1 MMKKEEMD
9 KILEIE
15 RKLAEAKN
23 GMVKEIASDVG
34 NQTMDGVNRIGKNAF
49 TVSFSAIDASDGFI
63 LSPDY
68 YSSDS
73 QAQLVKNRLKNAAK
87 NGGME
92 NILKAIEEMVEK
104 KSVVVNKKSYRL
116 NPCTVS
122 VLDGVLAETG

>member
-1 MMKKEEMD
+1 MKKEEMD

-23 GMVKEIASDVG
+23 GMVEEIASDVG

-73 QAQLVKNRLKNAAK
+73 QAQLVQNRLKNAAK

-92 NILKAIEEMVEK
+92 NILKSIAEMVEK
-104 KSVVVNKKSYRL
+104 KSVVVNKESHRL

>member
-73 QAQLVKNRLKNAAK
+73 QGHSRD
-87 NGGME
+87 GR
-92 NILKAIEEMVEK
+92 EEERCCQQEVLSTQSLH
-104 KSVVVNKKSYRL
+104 SV
-116 NPCTVS
+116 CA
-122 VLDGVLAETG
+122 GWGTG

>member
-23 GMVKEIASDVG
+23 GMVEEIASDVG

-92 NILKAIEEMVEK
+92 NILKSIAEMVEK
-104 KSVVVNKKSYRL
+104 KSVVVNKESHRL